1 LPLNATSYDPTL
13 NLLPI
18 FGAVM
23 EVYVINMAQSTQR
36 WAYMQSYLRGKG
48 IEPTRINAID
58 GRTLSATERLR
69 HYDES
74 SNKQHYF
81 LPLKVAEIGCFLS
94 HKKAM
99 ESFLEQSDKPY
110 LLLLEDD
117 VEFCVDI
124 ASVAPS
130 WFEVLSHSS
139 PRMLKLYTKR
149 QILGGVA
156 ITSPYGQIVRP
167 YIVPLGTP
175 AQVLNRAAVKKLL
188 LLCERFSMPV
198 DVAYQY
204 WWHHGVCVLVAS
216 PSQVR
221 EVSQNLDGSSIGG
234 SQGLTPWEKIAREI
248 GRSWFRFKLQVTSYW
263 YYFKTRNV

>member
-1 LPLNATSYDPTL
+1 MSLSETSHDPTP
-13 NLLPI
+13 NLLQN
-18 FGAVM
+18 FEAVM
-23 EVYVINMAQSTQR
+23 EVYVINMAQSTER

-58 GRTLSATERLR
+58 GRALSVTERLR

-81 LPLKVAEIGCFLS
+81 SPLKAAEIGCFLS

-99 ESFLEQSDKPY
+99 ETFLEQSDKPY

-139 PRMLKLYTKR
+139 PTMLKLYTKR
-149 QILGGVA
+149 KVSGGVYN
-156 ITSPYGQIVRP
+156 TSSYGQIVRP

-175 AQVLNRAAVKKLL
+175 AQVLNRAAVKKIL
-188 LLCERFSMPV
+188 LLCERFTMPV

-204 WWHHGVCVLVAS
+204 WWRHGVCVLAAS

-234 SQGLTPWEKIAREI
+234 SQGLTQWEKVAREV
-248 GRSWFRFKLQVTSYW
+248 GRSKFRFKLQVTSYW

>member
-1 LPLNATSYDPTL
+1 MSLNATSYDPTL
-13 NLLPI
+13 NLLPN

-23 EVYVINMAQSTQR
+23 EVYVINMAQSVQR
-36 WAYMQSYLRGKG
+36 WSYMQDYLRQKG
-48 IEPTRINAID
+48 IEPIRIDAID
-58 GRTLSATERLR
+58 GRTLSVTERLR

-74 SNKQHYF
+74 SNERDYF
-81 LPLKVAEIGCFLS
+81 LPLKAAEIGCFLS

-99 ESFLEQSDKPY
+99 NTFLEQSDKPY

-117 VEFCVDI
+117 IELCVDI

-130 WFEVLSHSS
+130 WFEVLSHST
-139 PRMLKLYTKR
+139 PTMLKLYTKR
-149 QILGGVA
+149 KVSGEVVA
-156 ITSPYGQIVRP
+156 TNSYGQIVRP

-175 AQVLNRAAVKKLL
+175 AQVLNRAAVKKML
-188 LLCERFSMPV
+188 LLCERFTMPV

-204 WWHHGVCVLVAS
+204 WWQHGVCVLAAS

-234 SQGLTPWEKIAREI
+234 SLGLTQWEKIAREI
-248 GRSWFRFKLQVTSYW
+248 GRSWFRFKLQVISYW
-263 YYFKTRNV
+263 YCFKTRNV